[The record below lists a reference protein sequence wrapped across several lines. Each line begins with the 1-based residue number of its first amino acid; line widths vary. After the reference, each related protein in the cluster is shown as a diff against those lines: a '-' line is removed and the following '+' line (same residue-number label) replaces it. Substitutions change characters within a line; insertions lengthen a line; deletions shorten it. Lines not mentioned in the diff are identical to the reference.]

1 LSVPS
6 QAWQAISLDFIE
18 GLPQSGSYNTIL
30 VKVDR
35 LTKYAHF
42 VPLRHPFTALKVAQ
56 VFMAAVYRLHGMPES
71 IVSDRD
77 RIFTSTLW
85 KELFQLSGTQ
95 LQMSSAYH
103 PQMDGQTERVNQC
116 LETYLRIFV
125 QACPSKWNSWLSVA
139 EYWYN
144 CCFHSSL
151 GKSPFEVL
159 YGRQPRHF
167 GLTIDDSVSH
177 SDLSAWLLQ
186 RELMMRVVQHNLLRA
201 QQRMKNQA
209 DKSRSEREF
218 QVGDMV
224 YLKLQPYIQS
234 SVAVRANHKLS
245 YKYFGP
251 YEVLQRVGA
260 VAYKLKLPDYSHVQ
274 PVFHVSQLKPSV
286 KQHTLVSASLSSV
299 PHALRVTVQVLQRR
313 VVSRGGASIDQVL
326 IRWSGFDA
334 AMDSWEDECD
344 VRHRFPCA
352 VAWGQAS
359 TQDRGNVSRQ
369 HVSQH
374 VEKDQQ
380 PDRVP
385 MEDGQDAEMDQDDAE
400 AGIVRLGRRVR
411 RPNTRY
417 PSSRWTR

>member
-1 LSVPS
+1 LLN
-6 QAWQAISLDFIE
+6 IGI
-18 GLPQSGSYNTIL
+18 Y
-30 VKVDR
+30 
-35 LTKYAHF
+35 
-42 VPLRHPFTALKVAQ
+42 
-56 VFMAAVYRLHGMPES
+56 
-71 IVSDRD
+71 
-77 RIFTSTLW
+77 
-85 KELFQLSGTQ
+85 
-95 LQMSSAYH
+95 
-103 PQMDGQTERVNQC
+103 
-116 LETYLRIFV
+116 
-125 QACPSKWNSWLSVA
+125 
-139 EYWYN
+139 

-260 VAYKLKLPDYSHVQ
+260 VAYKLKLPDYSHVH
-274 PVFHVSQLKPSV
+274 PVLHVSQLKPSV